1 MHTHDTTRYDTIP
14 YEKRGDGNVTL
25 RYVRHAMTAVTCA
38 AAATAAAAAAIEDQ
52 SNIVRQQKALLA
64 NS

>member
-25 RYVRHAMTAVTCA
+25 RYVRHAMTAVTGA
-38 AAATAAAAAAIEDQ
+38 AAATAAAAIEDQ

>member
-25 RYVRHAMTAVTCA
+25 RYVRHAMTAVTGA
-38 AAATAAAAAAIEDQ
+38 AAAAAAAIEDQ